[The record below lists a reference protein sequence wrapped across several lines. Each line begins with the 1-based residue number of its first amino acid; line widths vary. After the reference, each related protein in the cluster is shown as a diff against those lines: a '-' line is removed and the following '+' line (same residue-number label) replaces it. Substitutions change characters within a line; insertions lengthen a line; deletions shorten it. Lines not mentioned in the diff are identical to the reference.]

1 MPHKSLKTG
10 EQRQPARDVNA
21 GVKAAQALNLRKLG
35 ATYETIAHQCG
46 YANRGSAYHAVQREL
61 QRTLQENADE
71 LRTLLAQ
78 RLDDLYRA
86 MVPKAL
92 KGDTWATDRCLA
104 IIDRQDRLFNV
115 AIKPD
120 TTQQQAQAQMVV
132 IGVPEA
138 VLEAV

>member
-1 MPHKSLKTG
+1 MPQPPMNKHKAKP
-10 EQRQPARDVNA
+10 PARDTA
-21 GVKAAQALNLRKLG
+21 AALRAAQALNLRKLG
-35 ATYETIAHQCG
+35 MTYDQIAQQVG
-46 YANRGSAYHAVQREL
+46 YGDRGAAHRAVQREL

-71 LRTLLAQ
+71 LRTLLAS

-86 MVPKAL
+86 MIQKAL

-115 AIKPD
+115 AIRPD
-120 TTQQQAQAQMVV
+120 ATQQQAQMVV
-132 IGVPEA
+132 IGVPSE